1 MIIGVKRTM
10 AWILILISSGT
21 GLVEGVL
28 IKKYN
33 AKHQKGGFIFTAL
46 VSLFSMLFF
55 VLTDRGGFYFP
66 LGIFPYGLIAG
77 VMFCM
82 ASFLTYVA
90 LGCGSFTVSM
100 LILSYSNVFSIVYG
114 LVFLKEKASAFMY
127 IGLALIMISLFLT
140 RGEYKEGENKKV
152 SVKWLICILL
162 SFVGSGMF
170 GVLMRMQQIAFANTC
185 TNEFMIIT
193 LGFSALVLLVIG
205 IIKDGRE
212 LSYILRHGTLY
223 AVASGVS
230 NGATNMM
237 GLAIN
242 MMMAISISSP
252 IRAGVKLIF
261 SFVLSK
267 VIFKEKFLV
276 RQLIGVAIGGV
287 ALVLL
292 NL

>member
-1 MIIGVKRTM
+1 M
-10 AWILILISSGT
+10 AWILILISGCT

-33 AKHQKGGFIFTAL
+33 TNHQKGGFIFTAL
-46 VSLFSMLFF
+46 VSLFSMFFF
-55 VLTDRGGFYFP
+55 VLTDQGGFYFP
-66 LGIFPYGLIAG
+66 IGIFPYGLIAG

-90 LGCGSFTVSM
+90 LGCGPFTVSM
-100 LILSYSNVFSIVYG
+100 LILSYSGVFSIAYG
-114 LVFLKEKASAFMY
+114 LIFLHETASVFTY

-140 RGEYKEGENKKV
+140 RGEHKEGEDKKV
-152 SVKWLICILL
+152 SAKWLICITL
-162 SFVGSGMF
+162 SVVGSGMF
-170 GVLMRMQQIAFANTC
+170 GVLMRMQQIAFEDIC
-185 TNEFMIIT
+185 TNEFMIIS

-205 IIKDGRE
+205 IIKDGRD
-212 LSYILRHGTLY
+212 LPYILRHGGLY
-223 AVASGVS
+223 AAASGIS

-252 IRAGVKLIF
+252 IRAGVKIIF
-261 SFVLSK
+261 SFLLSK
-267 VIFKEKFLV
+267 VIFKETFLI
-276 RQLIGVAIGGV
+276 RQLVGVALGGA

-292 NL
+292 NF

>member
-1 MIIGVKRTM
+1 M
-10 AWILILISSGT
+10 AWILILISGCT
-21 GLVEGVL
+21 GLIEGVL

-66 LGIFPYGLIAG
+66 IGIFPYGLISG
-77 VMFCM
+77 IMFCM

-90 LGCGSFTVSM
+90 LGCGPFTVSM
-100 LILSYSNVFSIVYG
+100 LILSYSGVFSIVYG
-114 LVFLKEKASAFMY
+114 LVFLHEQASVFTY
-127 IGLALIMISLFLT
+127 VGLVLIMISLFLT
-140 RGEYKEGENKKV
+140 RGEHKSGEDKRV
-152 SVKWLICILL
+152 SLKWLICISL
-162 SFVGSGMF
+162 SVVGSGMF
-170 GVLMRMQQIAFANTC
+170 GVLMRMQQIAFEDAC

-193 LGFSALVLLVIG
+193 LGFSALTLLVIG
-205 IIKDGRE
+205 IVKDGRD
-212 LSYILRHGTLY
+212 LPYILRHGGLY
-223 AVASGVS
+223 AALSGVS

-237 GLAIN
+237 GLAVN

-252 IRAGVKLIF
+252 VRAGVKVIF
-261 SFVLSK
+261 SFLLSK
-267 VIFKEKFLV
+267 VIFKEKFLI
-276 RQLIGVAIGGV
+276 RQLVGVALGGI